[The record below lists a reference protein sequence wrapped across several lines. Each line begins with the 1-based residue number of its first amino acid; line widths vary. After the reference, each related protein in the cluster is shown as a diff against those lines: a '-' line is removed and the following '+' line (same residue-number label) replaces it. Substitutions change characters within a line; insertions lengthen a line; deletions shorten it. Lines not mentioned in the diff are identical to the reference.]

1 MLPAFPHGNLS
12 HCEVTLTETAQLPAC
27 TPCMLCVRMSFQ
39 ISDVLT
45 CFRIHHHAVPGFSF
59 FFFNCMLQW
68 LVVDE
73 HIDLLILLEQLRK
86 IVLRIGALTIVAMST
101 SAGDQRNQSYLRL
114 IT

>member
-1 MLPAFPHGNLS
+1 
-12 HCEVTLTETAQLPAC
+12 
-27 TPCMLCVRMSFQ
+27 MLCVRMSFQ
-39 ISDVLT
+39 ISDVHT
-45 CFRIHHHAVPGFSF
+45 CFRIHHHAVPGFSFF

-86 IVLRIGALTIVAMST
+86 IVLHIGALIIVAMST